1 MTTETRRRAIN
12 DVVIATGGHDTTS
25 LLSVGEFK
33 DVTHKPVLQTPT
45 AILLSDRH
53 TTHIMDVTHSTNM
66 YHHGLKTRTST
77 YFLHIFD

>member
-53 TTHIMDVTHSTNM
+53 TTHTHT
-66 YHHGLKTRTST
+66 
-77 YFLHIFD
+77 